1 MALTFKFVEKPG
13 YKRWMGF
20 LYGWGASIVIIGA
33 LFKILH
39 WQGANLMLMVGM
51 FTEAVIFFFS
61 AFEKPHPE
69 FDWDR
74 VYPVLKNDEN
84 GKPLY
89 PEGTAPQACGS
100 AAGSQNI
107 LSDKLEE
114 MLEKA
119 NVTPVVFEKLS
130 SGLEK
135 LTQTT
140 QNLNNLPCCDTT
152 FQGTRADPTR
162 RASITGLAENNFT
175 PAHLTW
181 SVMEGMARE
190 LQQMYVSFLEAGG
203 KRPVQMIGSGNG
215 LRKNP
220 WLQKVFEQVF
230 QCPMTCSV
238 YQEEAAL
245 GAALYAA
252 RNI

>member
-140 QNLNNLPCCDTT
+140 QNLNNLTNVVVVN
-152 FQGTRADPTR
+152 Q
-162 RASITGLAENNFT
+162 S
-175 PAHLTW
+175 
-181 SVMEGMARE
+181 
-190 LQQMYVSFLEAGG
+190 
-203 KRPVQMIGSGNG
+203 
-215 LRKNP
+215 
-220 WLQKVFEQVF
+220 
-230 QCPMTCSV
+230 
-238 YQEEAAL
+238 
-245 GAALYAA
+245 YAA
-252 RNI
+252 ELGKMTEHLNTLNKFYADQIQVSRTQAEANLKLQADVNKIMESLSASLQSSLKYRQELDELSNKVAAINKMYGQMLAAMQNTHPAAKA